1 MRISLPKYVLLIA
14 LSSVGG
20 EVVLGSEGSC
30 HSHNKGECS
39 NAVDDSSKNASTSST
54 TTITTS
60 SSLKSSPERTHED
73 EHAHAQY
80 RCNIYMAPSSIKGA
94 GFGIYTMNDI
104 AKGEK
109 IIPYSEAPSINC
121 CDEYSNGMEET
132 DWNHVDYLW
141 SGKGLAEYECKEASE
156 SVMTFGALSNFHT
169 YLTNVHPLNEPYDD
183 TAADRFKDP
192 SAGSFSYLNGH
203 AFEST
208 RAIKAGEEIFAD

>member
-1 MRISLPKYVLLIA
+1 MPTYVLLIA

-30 HSHNKGECS
+30 HSSHNKGECS
-39 NAVDDSSKNASTSST
+39 SNATDDSSKNASTSST
-54 TTITTS
+54 GTATS
-60 SSLKSSPERTHED
+60 ASSSPERAHED
-73 EHAHAQY
+73 EHAQY

-109 IIPYSEAPSINC
+109 IIPYSEAPSINL
-121 CDEYSNGMEET
+121 CDEYSNGMDEI

-169 YLTNVHPLNEPYDD
+169 YLTNVNPLHEPYDD

-203 AFEST
+203 AFEAT
-208 RAIKAGEEIFAD
+208 RAIKAGSEIFAD